1 MLYLE
6 DTRMVKSSTAKVTG
20 KTFFSNIL
28 QAVGAG
34 VVIALIP
41 NALLGE
47 LLKFFK
53 EGNQLLET
61 IYQLVVLIQ
70 SFMAFII
77 GVLAAHQFKFNGA
90 GATMIGVSAM
100 IGSGA
105 VKMTPDGFLLNGI
118 GDIINIILVVVISCS
133 LYLLLQ
139 NKLGSLEMILLPV
152 IIPVISG
159 FIGLFTLG
167 YISNV
172 TKGIGHV
179 VNAFTELNPL
189 MMSIL
194 ICVTYALLMVTPIS
208 VVAMATAISLSGLGS
223 GAANMGIV
231 AACVTFL
238 FGSIRVNGAGVNLV
252 LIIGAAKM
260 MIPVYF
266 KHLII
271 AIPLIINGVIGG
283 LVAYFIGIK
292 GTPMSAGFGYTGLV
306 GPINAF
312 NRMDGDPTMNIILLV
327 FGYFIIPFVSA
338 FFVHEIC
345 KKMMRKYTDDIYK
358 FEIPKQ

>member
-1 MLYLE
+1 
-6 DTRMVKSSTAKVTG
+6 MVKYKISESSG
-20 KTFFSNIL
+20 KQFFTNIL

-34 VVIALIP
+34 VVIALLP

-53 EGNQLLET
+53 EGNQLLES

-90 GATMIGVSAM
+90 GAAMVGVSAM
-100 IGSGA
+100 LGSGA
-105 VKMTPDGFLLNGI
+105 VKNTADGFVLNGI
-118 GDIINIILVVVISCS
+118 GDIINTILIVIVACF
-133 LYLLLQ
+133 LYLLLRD
-139 NKLGSLEMILLPV
+139 KLGSLEMIILPV
-152 IIPVISG
+152 LIPVISG
-159 FIGLFTLG
+159 VIGLYTLS
-167 YISNV
+167 YVSNV
-172 TKGIGHV
+172 TKGLGQV
-179 VNAFTELNPL
+179 VSSFTELNPML
-189 MMSIL
+189 MSIL
-194 ICVTYALLMVTPIS
+194 ICITYSLLMVTPIS
-208 VVAMATAISLSGLGS
+208 VVAIATAIGLSGLGS

-238 FGSIRVNGAGVNLV
+238 FGSIRVNSVGVNLV

-271 AIPLIINGVIGG
+271 AVPLTINGIIGG
-283 LVAYFIGIK
+283 LIAYFIGIH

-312 NRMDGDPTMNIILLV
+312 NRMDGDPMTNIILLI
-327 FGYFIIPFVSA
+327 FGYFIIPFVAA
-338 FFVHEIC
+338 FFVHELC
-345 KKMMRKYTDDIYK
+345 KKFIAKYSDEIYR
-358 FEIPKQ
+358 FEIPRQ

>member
-1 MLYLE
+1 
-6 DTRMVKSSTAKVTG
+6 MVKYKSSESNG
-20 KTFFSNIL
+20 KQFFTNIL

-34 VVIALIP
+34 VVIALLP

-53 EGNQLLET
+53 EGNQLLES

-90 GATMIGVSAM
+90 GAAMVGVSAM
-100 IGSGA
+100 LGSGA
-105 VKMTPDGFLLNGI
+105 VKITADGFVLNGI
-118 GDIINIILVVVISCS
+118 GDIINTILIVIVACF
-133 LYLLLQ
+133 LYLLLRD
-139 NKLGSLEMILLPV
+139 KLGSLEMIILPV
-152 IIPVISG
+152 LIPVISG
-159 FIGLFTLG
+159 VIGLYTLS
-167 YISNV
+167 YVSNV
-172 TKGIGHV
+172 TKGLGHV
-179 VNAFTELNPL
+179 VSSFTELNPML
-189 MMSIL
+189 MSIL
-194 ICVTYALLMVTPIS
+194 ICITYSLLMVTPIS
-208 VVAMATAISLSGLGS
+208 VVAIATAIGLSGLGS

-238 FGSIRVNGAGVNLV
+238 FGSIRVNSVGVNLV

-271 AIPLIINGVIGG
+271 AVPLTINGIIGG
-283 LVAYFIGIK
+283 LIAYFIGIH

-312 NRMDGDPTMNIILLV
+312 NRMDGDPMTNIILLI
-327 FGYFIIPFVSA
+327 FGYFIIPFVAA
-338 FFVHEIC
+338 FFVHELC
-345 KKMMRKYTDDIYK
+345 KKFIGEYSDEIYR
-358 FEIPKQ
+358 FEIPRQ

>member
-1 MLYLE
+1 M
-6 DTRMVKSSTAKVTG
+6 AKTKNSNVNG
-20 KTFFSNIL
+20 KQFFSNIL

-47 LLKFFK
+47 FLKFFK
-53 EGNQLLET
+53 EGNQLLESVF
-61 IYQLVVLIQ
+61 QLVVLIQ

-77 GVLAAHQFKFNGA
+77 GVLAAHQFKFSGA

-100 IGSGA
+100 LGSGA
-105 VKMTPDGFLLNGI
+105 VKVTPNGFMLNGI
-118 GDIINIILVVVISCS
+118 GDIINTILVVMVACF
-133 LYLLLQ
+133 LYLILQ
-139 NKLGSLEMILLPV
+139 NKLGSLEMIILPV

-159 FIGLFTLG
+159 MIGIYSLG
-167 YISNV
+167 YVSNV

-179 VNAFTELNPL
+179 VSSFTELNPL
-189 MMSIL
+189 LMSIL
-194 ICVTYALLMVTPIS
+194 ICVTYSLLMVTPIS
-208 VVAMATAISLSGLGS
+208 VVAIATAIGLSGLGS

-271 AIPLIINGVIGG
+271 AIPLIINGMIGG
-283 LVAYFIGIK
+283 LIAYFIGIQ

-312 NRMDGDPTMNIILLV
+312 NRMDGDPVMNVILLV
-327 FGYFIIPFVSA
+327 FGYLIIPFVAA
-338 FFVHEIC
+338 FFVHELC
-345 KKMMRKYTDDIYK
+345 KKFIGSYSDDIYK

>member
-1 MLYLE
+1 M
-6 DTRMVKSSTAKVTG
+6 
-20 KTFFSNIL
+20 
-28 QAVGAG
+28 GAG

-53 EGNQLLET
+53 EGNQLLESV
-61 IYQLVVLIQ
+61 YQLVVLIQ

-77 GVLAAHQFKFNGA
+77 GVLAAHQFKFSGA
-90 GATMIGVSAM
+90 GATMVGVSAM
-100 IGSGA
+100 LGSGA
-105 VKMTPDGFLLNGI
+105 VKITSNGFMLNGI
-118 GDIINIILVVVISCS
+118 GDIINTILVVMVACF
-133 LYLLLQ
+133 LYLILQ
-139 NKLGSLEMILLPV
+139 NKLGSLEMIILPV
-152 IIPVISG
+152 VIPVVSG
-159 FIGLFTLG
+159 IIGIYTLG
-167 YISNV
+167 YVSNV
-172 TKGIGHV
+172 TKGIGHLV
-179 VNAFTELNPL
+179 SSFTELNPML
-189 MMSIL
+189 MSIL
-194 ICVTYALLMVTPIS
+194 ICVTYSLLMVTPIS
-208 VVAMATAISLSGLGS
+208 VVAIATAIGLSGLGS

-271 AIPLIINGVIGG
+271 AVPLVINGIIGG
-283 LVAYFIGIK
+283 LIAYFIGIQ

-312 NRMDGDPTMNIILLV
+312 NRMDGDPVINIILLI
-327 FGYFIIPFVSA
+327 FGYLIIPFVAA
-338 FFVHEIC
+338 FFVHELC
-345 KKMMRKYTDDIYK
+345 KKFIGSYSDDIYR

>member
-1 MLYLE
+1 
-6 DTRMVKSSTAKVTG
+6 MVKYKSSESNG
-20 KTFFSNIL
+20 KQFFTNIL

-34 VVIALIP
+34 VVIALLP

-53 EGNQLLET
+53 EGNQLLES

-90 GATMIGVSAM
+90 GAAMVGVSAM
-100 IGSGA
+100 LGSGA
-105 VKMTPDGFLLNGI
+105 VKITADGFVLNGI
-118 GDIINIILVVVISCS
+118 GDIINTILIVIVACF
-133 LYLLLQ
+133 LYLLLRD
-139 NKLGSLEMILLPV
+139 KLGSLEMIILPV
-152 IIPVISG
+152 LIPVISG
-159 FIGLFTLG
+159 VIGLYTLS
-167 YISNV
+167 YVSNV
-172 TKGIGHV
+172 TKGLGHV
-179 VNAFTELNPL
+179 VSSFTELNPML
-189 MMSIL
+189 MSIL
-194 ICVTYALLMVTPIS
+194 ICITYSLLMVTPIS
-208 VVAMATAISLSGLGS
+208 VVAIATAIGLSGLGS

-238 FGSIRVNGAGVNLV
+238 FGSIRVNSVGVNLV

-271 AIPLIINGVIGG
+271 AVPLTINGIIGG
-283 LVAYFIGIK
+283 LIAYFIGIH

-312 NRMDGDPTMNIILLV
+312 NRMDGDRMTNIILLI
-327 FGYFIIPFVSA
+327 FGYFIIPFVAA
-338 FFVHEIC
+338 FFVHELC
-345 KKMMRKYTDDIYK
+345 KKFIGKYSDEIYR
-358 FEIPKQ
+358 FEIPRQ

>member
-1 MLYLE
+1 MS
-6 DTRMVKSSTAKVTG
+6 KS
-20 KTFFSNIL
+20 KTKNNSSKQFFNNIL

-41 NALLGE
+41 NAMLGE

-53 EGNQLLET
+53 EDNQLLESV
-61 IYQLVVLIQ
+61 YQLVVLIQ

-77 GVLAAHQFKFNGA
+77 GVLAAHQFKFSGA
-90 GATMIGVSAM
+90 GATMVGVSAM
-100 IGSGA
+100 LGSGA
-105 VKMTPDGFLLNGI
+105 VKITSNGFMLNGI
-118 GDIINIILVVVISCS
+118 GDIINTILVVMVACF
-133 LYLLLQ
+133 LYLILQ
-139 NKLGSLEMILLPV
+139 NKLGSLEMIILPV
-152 IIPVISG
+152 VIPVVSG
-159 FIGLFTLG
+159 IIGIYTLG
-167 YISNV
+167 YVSNV
-172 TKGIGHV
+172 TKGIGHLV
-179 VNAFTELNPL
+179 SSFTELNPML
-189 MMSIL
+189 MSIL
-194 ICVTYALLMVTPIS
+194 ICVTYSLLMVTPIS
-208 VVAMATAISLSGLGS
+208 VVAIATAIGLSGLGS

-271 AIPLIINGVIGG
+271 AVPLVINGIIGG
-283 LVAYFIGIK
+283 LIAYFIGIQ

-312 NRMDGDPTMNIILLV
+312 NRMDGDPVINIILLI
-327 FGYFIIPFVSA
+327 FGYLIIPFVAA
-338 FFVHEIC
+338 FFVHELC
-345 KKMMRKYTDDIYK
+345 KKFIGNYSDDIYR

>member
-1 MLYLE
+1 
-6 DTRMVKSSTAKVTG
+6 MVKYKSSESNG
-20 KTFFSNIL
+20 KQFFTNIL

-34 VVIALIP
+34 VVIALLP

-53 EGNQLLET
+53 EGNQLLES

-90 GATMIGVSAM
+90 GAAMVGVSAM
-100 IGSGA
+100 LGSGA
-105 VKMTPDGFLLNGI
+105 VKITADGFVLNGI
-118 GDIINIILVVVISCS
+118 GDIINTILIVIVACF
-133 LYLLLQ
+133 LYLLLRD
-139 NKLGSLEMILLPV
+139 KLGSLEMIILPV
-152 IIPVISG
+152 LIPVISG
-159 FIGLFTLG
+159 VIGLYTLS
-167 YISNV
+167 YVSNV
-172 TKGIGHV
+172 TKGLGHV
-179 VNAFTELNPL
+179 VSSFTELNPML
-189 MMSIL
+189 MSIL
-194 ICVTYALLMVTPIS
+194 ICITYSLLMVTPIS
-208 VVAMATAISLSGLGS
+208 VVAIATAIGLSGLGS

-238 FGSIRVNGAGVNLV
+238 FGSIRVNSVGVNLV

-271 AIPLIINGVIGG
+271 AVPLTINGIIGG
-283 LVAYFIGIK
+283 LIAYFIGIH

-312 NRMDGDPTMNIILLV
+312 NRMDGDPMTNIILII
-327 FGYFIIPFVSA
+327 FGYFIIPFVAA
-338 FFVHEIC
+338 FFVHELC
-345 KKMMRKYTDDIYK
+345 KKFIGKYSDEIYR
-358 FEIPKQ
+358 FEIPRQ

>member
-1 MLYLE
+1 
-6 DTRMVKSSTAKVTG
+6 MVKYKSSESSG
-20 KTFFSNIL
+20 KQFFSNIL

-34 VVIALIP
+34 VVIALLP

-53 EGNQLLET
+53 EGNQLLES

-90 GATMIGVSAM
+90 GAAMVGVSAM
-100 IGSGA
+100 LGSGA
-105 VKMTPDGFLLNGI
+105 VKITADGFVLNGI
-118 GDIINIILVVVISCS
+118 GDIINTILIVIVACF
-133 LYLLLQ
+133 LYLLLRD
-139 NKLGSLEMILLPV
+139 KLGSLEMIILPV
-152 IIPVISG
+152 LIPVISG
-159 FIGLFTLG
+159 VIGLYTLS
-167 YISNV
+167 YVSNV
-172 TKGIGHV
+172 TKGLGHV
-179 VNAFTELNPL
+179 VSSFTELNPML
-189 MMSIL
+189 MSIL
-194 ICVTYALLMVTPIS
+194 ICITYSLLMVTPIS
-208 VVAMATAISLSGLGS
+208 VVAIATAIGLSGLGS

-238 FGSIRVNGAGVNLV
+238 FGSIRVNSVGVNLV
-252 LIIGAAKM
+252 LIIGAVKM

-271 AIPLIINGVIGG
+271 AVPLTINGIIGG
-283 LVAYFIGIK
+283 LIAYFIGIH

-312 NRMDGDPTMNIILLV
+312 NRMDGDPMTNIILLI
-327 FGYFIIPFVSA
+327 FGYFIIPFVAA
-338 FFVHEIC
+338 FFVHELC
-345 KKMMRKYTDDIYK
+345 KKFIGKYSDEIYR
-358 FEIPKQ
+358 FEIPRQ

>member
-1 MLYLE
+1 MS
-6 DTRMVKSSTAKVTG
+6 KS
-20 KTFFSNIL
+20 KTKNNSSKQFFSNIL

-53 EGNQLLET
+53 EGNQLLESV
-61 IYQLVVLIQ
+61 YQLVVLIQ

-77 GVLAAHQFKFNGA
+77 GVLAAHQFKFSGA
-90 GATMIGVSAM
+90 GATMVGVSAM
-100 IGSGA
+100 LGSGA
-105 VKMTPDGFLLNGI
+105 VKITSNGFMLNGI
-118 GDIINIILVVVISCS
+118 GDIINTILVVMVACF
-133 LYLLLQ
+133 LYLILQ
-139 NKLGSLEMILLPV
+139 NKLGSLEMIILPV
-152 IIPVISG
+152 VIPVVSG
-159 FIGLFTLG
+159 IIGIYTLG
-167 YISNV
+167 YVSNV
-172 TKGIGHV
+172 TKGIGHLV
-179 VNAFTELNPL
+179 SSFTELNPML
-189 MMSIL
+189 MSIL
-194 ICVTYALLMVTPIS
+194 ICITYSLLMVTPIS
-208 VVAMATAISLSGLGS
+208 VVAIATAIGLSGLGS

-271 AIPLIINGVIGG
+271 AVPLVINGIIGG
-283 LVAYFIGIK
+283 LIAYFIGIQ

-312 NRMDGDPTMNIILLV
+312 NRMDGDPVINIILLI
-327 FGYFIIPFVSA
+327 FGYLIIPFVAA
-338 FFVHEIC
+338 FFVHELC
-345 KKMMRKYTDDIYK
+345 KKFIGSYSDDIYR

>member
-1 MLYLE
+1 
-6 DTRMVKSSTAKVTG
+6 MVKYKSSESSG
-20 KTFFSNIL
+20 KQFFSNIL

-34 VVIALIP
+34 VVIALLP

-53 EGNQLLET
+53 DGNQLLES

-90 GATMIGVSAM
+90 GAAMVGVSAM
-100 IGSGA
+100 LGSGA
-105 VKMTPDGFLLNGI
+105 VKITAGGFVLNGI
-118 GDIINIILVVVISCS
+118 GDIINTILVVIVACF
-133 LYLLLQ
+133 LYLLLRD
-139 NKLGSLEMILLPV
+139 KLGSLEMIILPV
-152 IIPVISG
+152 LIPVISG
-159 FIGLFTLG
+159 VIGLYTLS
-167 YISNV
+167 YVSNV
-172 TKGIGHV
+172 TKGLGHV
-179 VNAFTELNPL
+179 VSSFTELNPML
-189 MMSIL
+189 MSIL
-194 ICVTYALLMVTPIS
+194 ICITYSLLMVTPIS
-208 VVAMATAISLSGLGS
+208 VVAIATAIGLSGLGS

-238 FGSIRVNGAGVNLV
+238 FGSIRVNSTGVNLV

-271 AIPLIINGVIGG
+271 AIPLTINGIIGG
-283 LVAYFIGIK
+283 LIAYFIGIH

-312 NRMDGDPTMNIILLV
+312 NRMDGDPMTNIILLV
-327 FGYFIIPFVSA
+327 FAYFIIPFVSA
-338 FFVHEIC
+338 FFVHELC
-345 KKMMRKYTDDIYK
+345 KKFIGKYSDEIYR
-358 FEIPKQ
+358 FEIPRQ

>member
-1 MLYLE
+1 
-6 DTRMVKSSTAKVTG
+6 MVKYKSSESSG
-20 KTFFSNIL
+20 KQFFTNIL

-34 VVIALIP
+34 VVIALLP

-53 EGNQLLET
+53 EGNQLLES

-90 GATMIGVSAM
+90 GAAMVGVSAM
-100 IGSGA
+100 LGSGA
-105 VKMTPDGFLLNGI
+105 MKNTADGFVLNGI
-118 GDIINIILVVVISCS
+118 GDIINTILIVIVACF
-133 LYLLLQ
+133 LYLLLRD
-139 NKLGSLEMILLPV
+139 KLGSLEMIILPV
-152 IIPVISG
+152 LIPVISG
-159 FIGLFTLG
+159 VIGLYTLS
-167 YISNV
+167 YVSNV
-172 TKGIGHV
+172 TKGLGHV
-179 VNAFTELNPL
+179 VSSFTELNPML
-189 MMSIL
+189 MSIL
-194 ICVTYALLMVTPIS
+194 ICITYSLLMVTPIS
-208 VVAMATAISLSGLGS
+208 VVAIATAIGLSGLGS

-238 FGSIRVNGAGVNLV
+238 FGSIRVNSVGVNLV

-271 AIPLIINGVIGG
+271 AVPLTINGIIGG
-283 LVAYFIGIK
+283 LIAYFIGIH

-312 NRMDGDPTMNIILLV
+312 NRMDGDPMTNIILLI
-327 FGYFIIPFVSA
+327 FGYFIIPFVAA
-338 FFVHEIC
+338 FFVHELC
-345 KKMMRKYTDDIYK
+345 KKFIAKYSDEIYR
-358 FEIPKQ
+358 FEIPRQ

>member
-1 MLYLE
+1 
-6 DTRMVKSSTAKVTG
+6 MVKNKAIQTQTSKTTG
-20 KTFFSNIL
+20 KQFFSNIL

-53 EGNQLLET
+53 DGNHLLET
-61 IYQLVVLIQ
+61 IYQFVVMIQ

-77 GVLAAHQFKFNGA
+77 GILAAHQFRFNGA
-90 GATMIGVSAM
+90 GAAMVGVSAM
-100 IGSGA
+100 LGSGA
-105 VKMTPDGFLLNGI
+105 VKITSDGFILSGI
-118 GDIINIILVVVISCS
+118 GDIINTILVVIISCF

-139 NKLGSLEMILLPV
+139 NKLGSLEMIVLPV
-152 IIPVISG
+152 IIPVLSG
-159 FIGLFTLG
+159 IIGLYTLT
-167 YISNV
+167 YVSKV
-172 TKGIGHV
+172 TKGLGHIV
-179 VNAFTELNPL
+179 SSFTELNPL
-189 MMSIL
+189 LMSIL
-194 ICVTYALLMVTPIS
+194 ICVTYSLLMVTPIS
-208 VVAMATAISLSGLGS
+208 VVAIATAIGLSGLGS

-238 FGSIRVNGAGVNLV
+238 FGSIRINGVGVNLV

-266 KHLII
+266 RHLII
-271 AIPLIINGVIGG
+271 AIPLMINGLIGG

-312 NRMDGDPTMNIILLV
+312 NRMTGDPTMNIILLV
-327 FGYFIIPFVSA
+327 FGYLIIPFVSA
-338 FFVHEIC
+338 FFVHELC
-345 KKMMRKYTDDIYK
+345 KKMLRGYTDEIYK

>member
-1 MLYLE
+1 
-6 DTRMVKSSTAKVTG
+6 MVKYKSSESNG
-20 KTFFSNIL
+20 KQFFTNIL

-34 VVIALIP
+34 VVIALLP

-53 EGNQLLET
+53 EGNQLLES

-90 GATMIGVSAM
+90 GAAMVGVSAM
-100 IGSGA
+100 LGSGA
-105 VKMTPDGFLLNGI
+105 VKNTADGFVLNGI
-118 GDIINIILVVVISCS
+118 GDIINTILIVIVACF
-133 LYLLLQ
+133 LYLLLRD
-139 NKLGSLEMILLPV
+139 KLGSLEMIILPV
-152 IIPVISG
+152 LIPVISG
-159 FIGLFTLG
+159 VIGLYTLS
-167 YISNV
+167 YVSNV
-172 TKGIGHV
+172 TKGLGRV
-179 VNAFTELNPL
+179 VSSFTELNPML
-189 MMSIL
+189 MSIL
-194 ICVTYALLMVTPIS
+194 ICITYSLLMVTPIS
-208 VVAMATAISLSGLGS
+208 VVAIATAIGLSGLGS

-238 FGSIRVNGAGVNLV
+238 FGSIRVNSVGVNLV

-271 AIPLIINGVIGG
+271 AVPLTINGIIGG
-283 LVAYFIGIK
+283 LIAYFIGIH

-312 NRMDGDPTMNIILLV
+312 NRMDGDPMTNIILLI
-327 FGYFIIPFVSA
+327 FGYFIIPFVAA
-338 FFVHEIC
+338 FFVHELC
-345 KKMMRKYTDDIYK
+345 KKFIAKYSDEIYR
-358 FEIPKQ
+358 FEIPRQ

>member
-1 MLYLE
+1 
-6 DTRMVKSSTAKVTG
+6 MVKSKSSDSSWKQ
-20 KTFFSNIL
+20 FFSNIL

-34 VVIALIP
+34 VVIALLP

-53 EGNQLLET
+53 EGNQLLES

-90 GATMIGVSAM
+90 GAAMVGVSAM
-100 IGSGA
+100 LGSGA
-105 VKMTPDGFLLNGI
+105 VKITDGGFMLNGI
-118 GDIINIILVVVISCS
+118 GDIINTILVVIVACFF
-133 LYLLLQ
+133 YLLLHD
-139 NKLGSLEMILLPV
+139 KLGSLEMIILPV
-152 IIPVISG
+152 LIPVISG
-159 FIGLFTLG
+159 VIGLYTLS
-167 YISNV
+167 YVSNV
-172 TKGIGHV
+172 TKGLGHV
-179 VNAFTELNPL
+179 VSSFTELNPML
-189 MMSIL
+189 MSIL
-194 ICVTYALLMVTPIS
+194 ICITYSLLMVTPIS
-208 VVAMATAISLSGLGS
+208 VVAIATAIGLSGLGS

-238 FGSIRVNGAGVNLV
+238 FGSIRVNSAGVNLV

-271 AIPLIINGVIGG
+271 AVPLTINGIIGG
-283 LVAYFIGIK
+283 LIAYFIGIQ

-312 NRMDGDPTMNIILLV
+312 NRMEGDPMTNIILLV
-327 FGYFIIPFVSA
+327 FGYFVIPFVSA
-338 FFVHEIC
+338 FFVHELC
-345 KKMMRKYTDDIYK
+345 KKFIGKYSDEIYR
-358 FEIPKQ
+358 FEIPRQ

>member
-1 MLYLE
+1 
-6 DTRMVKSSTAKVTG
+6 MVKYKSSESNG
-20 KTFFSNIL
+20 KQFFTNIL

-34 VVIALIP
+34 VVIALLP

-53 EGNQLLET
+53 EGNQLLES

-77 GVLAAHQFKFNGA
+77 GILAAHQFKFNGA
-90 GATMIGVSAM
+90 GAAMVGVSAM
-100 IGSGA
+100 LGSGA
-105 VKMTPDGFLLNGI
+105 VKITADGFVLNGI
-118 GDIINIILVVVISCS
+118 GDIINTILIVIVACF
-133 LYLLLQ
+133 LYLLLRD
-139 NKLGSLEMILLPV
+139 KLGSLEMIILPV
-152 IIPVISG
+152 LIPVISG
-159 FIGLFTLG
+159 VIGLYTLS
-167 YISNV
+167 YVSNV
-172 TKGIGHV
+172 TKGLGHV
-179 VNAFTELNPL
+179 VSSFTELNPML
-189 MMSIL
+189 MSIL
-194 ICVTYALLMVTPIS
+194 ICITYSLLMVTPIS
-208 VVAMATAISLSGLGS
+208 VVAIATAIGLSGLGS

-238 FGSIRVNGAGVNLV
+238 FGSIRVNSVGVNLV

-271 AIPLIINGVIGG
+271 AVPLTINGIIGG
-283 LVAYFIGIK
+283 LIAYFIGIH

-312 NRMDGDPTMNIILLV
+312 NRMDGDPMTNIILLI
-327 FGYFIIPFVSA
+327 FGYFIIPFVAA
-338 FFVHEIC
+338 FFVHELC
-345 KKMMRKYTDDIYK
+345 KKFIAKYSDEIYR
-358 FEIPKQ
+358 FEIPRQ

>member
-1 MLYLE
+1 
-6 DTRMVKSSTAKVTG
+6 MVKYKSSESSG
-20 KTFFSNIL
+20 KQFFTNIL

-34 VVIALIP
+34 VVIALLP

-53 EGNQLLET
+53 EGNQLLES

-90 GATMIGVSAM
+90 GAAMVGVSAM
-100 IGSGA
+100 LGSGA
-105 VKMTPDGFLLNGI
+105 VKNTADGFVLNGI
-118 GDIINIILVVVISCS
+118 GDIINTILIVIVACF
-133 LYLLLQ
+133 LYLLLRD
-139 NKLGSLEMILLPV
+139 KLGSLEMIILPV
-152 IIPVISG
+152 LIPVISG
-159 FIGLFTLG
+159 VIGLYTLS
-167 YISNV
+167 YVSNV
-172 TKGIGHV
+172 TKGLGHV
-179 VNAFTELNPL
+179 VSSFTELNPML
-189 MMSIL
+189 MSIL
-194 ICVTYALLMVTPIS
+194 ICITYSLLMVTPIS
-208 VVAMATAISLSGLGS
+208 VVAIATAIGLSGLGS

-238 FGSIRVNGAGVNLV
+238 FGSIRVNSVGVNLV

-271 AIPLIINGVIGG
+271 AVPLTINGIIGG
-283 LVAYFIGIK
+283 LIAYFIGIH

-312 NRMDGDPTMNIILLV
+312 NRMDGDPMTNIILLI
-327 FGYFIIPFVSA
+327 FGYFIIPFVAA
-338 FFVHEIC
+338 FFVHELC
-345 KKMMRKYTDDIYK
+345 KKFIAKYSDEIYR
-358 FEIPKQ
+358 FEIPRQ

>member
-1 MLYLE
+1 
-6 DTRMVKSSTAKVTG
+6 MVKYKSSESNG
-20 KTFFSNIL
+20 KQFFTNIL

-34 VVIALIP
+34 VVIALLP

-53 EGNQLLET
+53 EGNQLLES

-90 GATMIGVSAM
+90 GAAMVGVSAM
-100 IGSGA
+100 LGSGA
-105 VKMTPDGFLLNGI
+105 VKITADGFVLNGI
-118 GDIINIILVVVISCS
+118 GDIINTILIVIVACF
-133 LYLLLQ
+133 LYLLLRD
-139 NKLGSLEMILLPV
+139 KLGSLEMIILPV
-152 IIPVISG
+152 LIPVISG
-159 FIGLFTLG
+159 VIGLYTLS
-167 YISNV
+167 YVSNV
-172 TKGIGHV
+172 TKGLGHV
-179 VNAFTELNPL
+179 VSSFTELNPML
-189 MMSIL
+189 MSIL
-194 ICVTYALLMVTPIS
+194 ICITYSLLMVTPIS
-208 VVAMATAISLSGLGS
+208 VVAIATAIGLSGLGS

-238 FGSIRVNGAGVNLV
+238 FGSIRVNSVGVNLV
-252 LIIGAAKM
+252 LIIGVAKM

-271 AIPLIINGVIGG
+271 AVPLTINGIIGG
-283 LVAYFIGIK
+283 LIAYFIGIH

-312 NRMDGDPTMNIILLV
+312 NRMDGDPMTNIILLI
-327 FGYFIIPFVSA
+327 FGYFIIPFVAA
-338 FFVHEIC
+338 FFVHELC
-345 KKMMRKYTDDIYK
+345 KKFIGKYSDEIYR
-358 FEIPKQ
+358 FEIPRQ

>member
-1 MLYLE
+1 MS
-6 DTRMVKSSTAKVTG
+6 KS
-20 KTFFSNIL
+20 KTKKNSSKQFFSNIL

-41 NALLGE
+41 NAMLGE

-53 EGNQLLET
+53 EDNQLLESV
-61 IYQLVVLIQ
+61 YQLVVLIQ

-77 GVLAAHQFKFNGA
+77 GVLAAHQFKFSGA
-90 GATMIGVSAM
+90 GATMVGVSAM
-100 IGSGA
+100 LGSGA
-105 VKMTPDGFLLNGI
+105 VKITSNGFMLNGI
-118 GDIINIILVVVISCS
+118 GDIINTILVVMVACF
-133 LYLLLQ
+133 LYLILQ
-139 NKLGSLEMILLPV
+139 NKLGSLEMIILPV
-152 IIPVISG
+152 VIPVVSG
-159 FIGLFTLG
+159 IIGIYTLG
-167 YISNV
+167 YVSNV
-172 TKGIGHV
+172 TKGIGHLV
-179 VNAFTELNPL
+179 SSFTELNPML
-189 MMSIL
+189 MSIL
-194 ICVTYALLMVTPIS
+194 ICVTYSLLMVTPIS
-208 VVAMATAISLSGLGS
+208 VVAIATAIGLSGLGS

-271 AIPLIINGVIGG
+271 AVPLVINGIIGG
-283 LVAYFIGIK
+283 LIAYFIGIQ

-312 NRMDGDPTMNIILLV
+312 NRMDGDPVINIILLI
-327 FGYFIIPFVSA
+327 FGYLIIPFVAA
-338 FFVHEIC
+338 FFVHELC
-345 KKMMRKYTDDIYK
+345 KKFIGSYSDDIYR

>member
-1 MLYLE
+1 
-6 DTRMVKSSTAKVTG
+6 MVKYKSSESSG
-20 KTFFSNIL
+20 KQFFTNIL

-34 VVIALIP
+34 VVIALLP

-53 EGNQLLET
+53 EGNQLLES

-90 GATMIGVSAM
+90 GAAMVGVSAM
-100 IGSGA
+100 LGSGA
-105 VKMTPDGFLLNGI
+105 VKITADGFVLNGI
-118 GDIINIILVVVISCS
+118 GDIINTILIVIVACF
-133 LYLLLQ
+133 LYLLLRD
-139 NKLGSLEMILLPV
+139 KLGSLEMIILPV
-152 IIPVISG
+152 LIPVISG
-159 FIGLFTLG
+159 VIGLYTLS
-167 YISNV
+167 YVSNV
-172 TKGIGHV
+172 TKGLGHV
-179 VNAFTELNPL
+179 VSSFTELNPML
-189 MMSIL
+189 MSIL
-194 ICVTYALLMVTPIS
+194 ICITYSLLMVTPIS
-208 VVAMATAISLSGLGS
+208 VVAIATAIGLSGLGS

-238 FGSIRVNGAGVNLV
+238 FGSIRVNSVGVNLV

-271 AIPLIINGVIGG
+271 AVPLTINGIIGG
-283 LVAYFIGIK
+283 LIAYFIGIH

-312 NRMDGDPTMNIILLV
+312 NRMDGDPMTNIILLI
-327 FGYFIIPFVSA
+327 FGYFIIPFVAA
-338 FFVHEIC
+338 FFVHELC
-345 KKMMRKYTDDIYK
+345 KKFIGKYSDEIYR
-358 FEIPKQ
+358 FEIPRQ

>member
-1 MLYLE
+1 
-6 DTRMVKSSTAKVTG
+6 MVKYKSSESNG
-20 KTFFSNIL
+20 KQFFTNIL

-34 VVIALIP
+34 VVIVLLP

-53 EGNQLLET
+53 EGNQLLES

-90 GATMIGVSAM
+90 GAAMVGVSAM
-100 IGSGA
+100 LGSGA
-105 VKMTPDGFLLNGI
+105 VKITADGFVLNGI
-118 GDIINIILVVVISCS
+118 GDIINTILIVIVACF
-133 LYLLLQ
+133 LYLLLRD
-139 NKLGSLEMILLPV
+139 KLGSLEMIILPV
-152 IIPVISG
+152 LIPVISG
-159 FIGLFTLG
+159 VIGLYTLS
-167 YISNV
+167 YVSNV
-172 TKGIGHV
+172 TKGLGHV
-179 VNAFTELNPL
+179 VSSFTELNPML
-189 MMSIL
+189 MSIL
-194 ICVTYALLMVTPIS
+194 ICITYSLLMVTPIS
-208 VVAMATAISLSGLGS
+208 VVAIATAIGLSGLGS

-238 FGSIRVNGAGVNLV
+238 FGSIRVNSVGVNLV

-271 AIPLIINGVIGG
+271 AVPLTINGIIGG
-283 LVAYFIGIK
+283 LIAYFIGIH

-312 NRMDGDPTMNIILLV
+312 NRMDGDPMTNIILLI
-327 FGYFIIPFVSA
+327 FGYFIIPFVAA
-338 FFVHEIC
+338 FFVHELC
-345 KKMMRKYTDDIYK
+345 KKFIGKYSDEIYR
-358 FEIPKQ
+358 FEIPRQ

>member
-1 MLYLE
+1 
-6 DTRMVKSSTAKVTG
+6 MVKYKSSESSG
-20 KTFFSNIL
+20 KQFFSNIL

-34 VVIALIP
+34 VVIALLP

-53 EGNQLLET
+53 EGNQLLES

-90 GATMIGVSAM
+90 GAAMVGVSAM
-100 IGSGA
+100 LGSGA
-105 VKMTPDGFLLNGI
+105 VKITADGFVLNGI
-118 GDIINIILVVVISCS
+118 GDIINTILIVIVACF
-133 LYLLLQ
+133 LYLLLRD
-139 NKLGSLEMILLPV
+139 KLGSLEMIILPV
-152 IIPVISG
+152 LIPVISG
-159 FIGLFTLG
+159 VIGLYTLS
-167 YISNV
+167 YVSNV
-172 TKGIGHV
+172 TKGLGHV
-179 VNAFTELNPL
+179 VSSFTELNPML
-189 MMSIL
+189 MSIL
-194 ICVTYALLMVTPIS
+194 ICITYSLLMVTPIS
-208 VVAMATAISLSGLGS
+208 VVAIATAIGLSGLGS

-238 FGSIRVNGAGVNLV
+238 FGSIRVNSVGVNLV

-271 AIPLIINGVIGG
+271 AVPLTINGIIGG
-283 LVAYFIGIK
+283 LIAYFIGIH

-312 NRMDGDPTMNIILLV
+312 NRMDGDPMTNIILLI
-327 FGYFIIPFVSA
+327 FGYFIIPFLAA
-338 FFVHEIC
+338 FFVHELC
-345 KKMMRKYTDDIYK
+345 KKFIGKYSDEIYR
-358 FEIPKQ
+358 FEIPRQ